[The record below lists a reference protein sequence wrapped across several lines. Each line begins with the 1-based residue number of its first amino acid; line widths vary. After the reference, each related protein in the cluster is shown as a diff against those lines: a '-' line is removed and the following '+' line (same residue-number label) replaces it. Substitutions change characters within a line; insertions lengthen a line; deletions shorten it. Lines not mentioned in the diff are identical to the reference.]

1 MIFNYEIKKIYIKNI
16 NGEMIKVKPVR
27 LEGSQFIYMGID
39 AASMEG
45 WADAVMYF
53 KRKKSKEED
62 VNAGN
67 NS

>member
-1 MIFNYEIKKIYIKNI
+1 MIFNYEIKEIYIKNI
-16 NGEMIKVKPVR
+16 NGEMIKIEPVS
-27 LEGSQFIYMGID
+27 LEGSRPIYMGID

-45 WADAVMYF
+45 WAEAVMYF